1 MKLIPELYKNVQ
13 NLVPEGAFYKFH
25 DIWRLSTVKV
35 KFKFLT
41 FFQKAL
47 HMPEIIV
54 TVKRGFIRIYFRK
67 FFYQG
72 RLQ

>member
-47 HMPEIIV
+47 HMICQKSPPP
-54 TVKRGFIRIYFRK
+54 
-67 FFYQG
+67 
-72 RLQ
+72 